1 MISSKR
7 SFYSAVGLGLIL
19 ILSACA
25 SSDKKTRKQLV
36 GPTLAEISSS
46 DIEINNSALSESVTL
61 DQVEEYYQR
70 ALDASEDEGT
80 RRTIL
85 IRLADILMMRSEDQM
100 LSSEQQGQFF
110 TEAIGRYRELIT
122 LQKQAIA
129 EGGDPDVYNKE
140 LDTML
145 YQLSKAY
152 ALDGRME
159 SSIAE
164 LRELTTNYQD
174 SEYSPEAKFRRAEQ
188 AFSNEDYEV
197 SEQLY
202 KEVIAQGTFTPFYQ
216 NAIYMHGWSQFK
228 NGRYDEAIVAF
239 VKVLDHLYG
248 ETKPIKKIPKSQE
261 GLAND
266 TLRVM
271 SLSFT
276 YMDGAAT
283 LSEKF
288 ADKTE
293 RPYLPKLYRALGQLY
308 FSKKRYRDSANAYR
322 QYVKD
327 FPLSD
332 GAPIFSGYIID
343 VYEKGNFPSLLIPA
357 KEEYVLNYGIDSE
370 YWKTKPDD
378 VRAALSKNLI
388 VYLEE
393 LAKYEHANGQRLK
406 RELNSKKDNRNIVLE
421 KQNPQPSFLK
431 AAKWYD
437 QFVRTFPK
445 DVKTPDMYFLMA
457 EALTEAGDL
466 QRAYDTYSFL
476 AYKYALPEAK
486 KAKGAEAGYSAILLA
501 QRLIKQNN
509 AVVTEKQKWQE
520 NEINQSLAFADKYP
534 EDKRV
539 PSVLGSVAEKL
550 LQAGRQPEA
559 ILAARRVVERQPSVD
574 NALRR
579 SALLVMGQSE
589 FDLGNFSGS
598 EQAYGQA
605 LTLTSLRDP
614 LRKSIVD
621 RQAASIYKNA
631 ELLLAKGE
639 QQLAV
644 NQLLRVQTVAP
655 NSEIAI
661 TAQYDAGNQLLEMKR
676 WAQAE
681 TVFLNFRRSYPN
693 NSLTK
698 SLYAKMVLIYQETE
712 QWSLAGNELTAMAS
726 VSDDPVLRRQSLIL
740 GAELYEKSGQIQKA
754 LNNYE
759 TYIQRYPQPLDDR
772 VEAMNKLA
780 ELYKRQ
786 NNIGRY
792 EYWLQQLIVAHDTAG
807 PQRTQRSLYL
817 AASAKTYQAQQ
828 DYQRFKNLR
837 LNLPLKQSMA
847 GKQSALSRAVN
858 AYQKV
863 IDYGVAEFVTQANFY
878 IAEAYVQLS
887 GDLMKSQR
895 PPGLSDLAKEQYEI
909 LLEEQVYPFEEKAI
923 QLHQSNVAR
932 TKENLYDDWVKRS
945 FSSLAKLSPGQ
956 YNKPEIK
963 GVVRELY

>member
-1 MISSKR
+1 MIAVKR
-7 SFYSAVGLGLIL
+7 PFNFIVWLSCVLIL
-19 ILSACA
+19 AACA
-25 SSDKKTRKQLV
+25 SSDKKTRRQLL
-36 GPTLAEISSS
+36 GPTLSEIPPAAAAV
-46 DIEINNSALSESVTL
+46 NNSTLSEEITL

-85 IRLADILMMRSEDQM
+85 IRLADILMMRSEEQM
-100 LSSEQQGQFF
+100 LSSEEQGQYFD
-110 TEAIGRYRELIT
+110 EAIQRYKELIN

-129 EGGDPDVYNKE
+129 EGGDPDVYNQE

-164 LRELTTNYQD
+164 LRELTTSYQD

-202 KEVIAQGTFTPFYQ
+202 QEVIAQGTFTPFYQ

-228 NGRYDEAIVAF
+228 NSRYDEAIVAF
-239 VKVLDHLYG
+239 TKVLDHLYG
-248 ETKPIKKIPKSQE
+248 ETKPIKKIPKSQQ

-276 YMDGAAT
+276 YLDGAST
-283 LSEKF
+283 LSQKF

-357 KEEYVLNYGIDSE
+357 KEEYVLHYGIDSE
-370 YWKTKPDD
+370 YWKSKPDD
-378 VRAALSKNLI
+378 VRQALSKNLI

-393 LAKYEHANGQRLK
+393 LAKYEHANGQKLK
-406 RELNSKKDNRNIVLE
+406 RDLAAKKNNRNIVLE
-421 KQNPQPSFLK
+421 TQNPQPAFLK

-437 QFVRTFPK
+437 QFVRTFPQN
-445 DVKTPDMYFLMA
+445 VKTPDMYFLMA
-457 EALTEAGDL
+457 EALTEAGEL
-466 QRAYDTYSFL
+466 QRAFETYAFL
-476 AYKYALPEAK
+476 AYKYELPESK
-486 KAKGAEAGYSAILLA
+486 KNKGAEAGYSAILLS
-501 QRLIKQNN
+501 QRLIKQNA
-509 AVVTEKQKWQE
+509 AVAAEKQKWQE
-520 NEINQSLAFADKYP
+520 NEINQSLAFAKKYP

-550 LQAGRQPEA
+550 LQSGRQPEA
-559 ILAARRVVERQPSVD
+559 ILAATRVVERQPPVD

-579 SALLVMGQSE
+579 SALLVIAQSE
-589 FDLGNFSGS
+589 FDLANYAGS
-598 EQAYGQA
+598 EQAYGKA
-605 LTLTSLRDP
+605 LTLTSLKDP
-614 LRKSIVD
+614 IRQSIID

-631 ELLLAKGE
+631 EVLLAKGE

-655 NSEIAI
+655 NSQIAI
-661 TAQYDAGNQLLEMKR
+661 TAQYDAGNELMEMKR
-676 WAQAE
+676 WGQAE
-681 TVFLNFRRSYPN
+681 KVFLSFRRSYPN
-693 NSLTK
+693 HALTK
-698 SLYAKMVLIYQETE
+698 SLYAKMVVIYQETQ
-712 QWSLAGNELTAMAS
+712 QWTLAGNELTAMAS
-726 VSDDPVLRRQSLIL
+726 VSDDPVMRRQSLLL
-740 GAELYEKSGQIQKA
+740 GAELYEKSGQTQKA
-754 LNNYE
+754 LNNYQ
-759 TYIQRYPQPLDDR
+759 TYIERYPQPLDER

-780 ELYKRQ
+780 VIYKQQ

-792 EYWLQQLIVAHDTAG
+792 EHWLQQLVIAHDTAG
-807 PQRTQRSLYL
+807 AQRTERSRYL
-817 AASAKTYQAQQ
+817 AASAKSYQAQK
-828 DYQRFKNLR
+828 DYQRFKSIR
-837 LNLPLKQSMA
+837 LSLPIKQSMSS
-847 GKQSALSRAVN
+847 KQSALTRAIN
-858 AYQKV
+858 SYQKV
-863 IDYGVAEFVTQANFY
+863 VDYGVADFVTQANFY
-878 IAEAYVQLS
+878 IGEAYVQLS
-887 GDLMKSQR
+887 RDLMSSQR
-895 PPGLSDLAKEQYEI
+895 PPGLSDLAKEQYEV

-932 TKENLYDDWVKRS
+932 AKENLYDEWVKRS
-945 FSSLAKLSPGQ
+945 FDSLAKLSPGQ
-956 YNKPEIK
+956 YNKPEEK